1 MTYGTKIYRY
11 ISCNAREKRDSY
23 SLNIHTMTYTNE
35 CHRVS
40 KNQQRFGFGLTGY
53 GVSKLEPNRFL
64 NKLRLFSL
72 AKLV

>member
-1 MTYGTKIYRY
+1 MIYGTKIYRY

-40 KNQQRFGFGLTGY
+40 KNQQWFGFDLTGLALP
-53 GVSKLEPNRFL
+53 KPNRLSL
-64 NKLRLFSL
+64 NGSGSFFN
-72 AKLV
+72 